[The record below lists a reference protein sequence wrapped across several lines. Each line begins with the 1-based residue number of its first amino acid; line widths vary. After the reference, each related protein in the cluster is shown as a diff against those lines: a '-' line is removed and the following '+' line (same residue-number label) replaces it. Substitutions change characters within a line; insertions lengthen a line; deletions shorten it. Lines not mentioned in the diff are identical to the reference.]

1 MRRPRLI
8 LWSII
13 FLTLLAVVVDFPKVP
28 IKFQLGPL
36 KIDTIL
42 SHPRIDFSKI
52 GIPLK
57 RDLEP
62 KLGLDL
68 QGGAHLVLLADMKD
82 IAPEDRNNALDSAE
96 QVIERRVNLFGVTEP
111 VIQTA
116 KIAGDYRI
124 IVELPGVTDV
134 SQALNLIGKT
144 AQLDFREP
152 IGASPSATMAA
163 FEQNFKK
170 TDLTGKDLK
179 RAQLSFSQQTGEPQV
194 SLEFNSD
201 GAKKFEEITAKNVQ
215 KPVAIYL
222 DNELIS
228 APTVQEKITGGSAV
242 ITGKFTTAEAKNLA
256 IQLNAGALP
265 IPIKVIEQRNV
276 GPTLGAASIQKSFIA
291 GGIGFSIIVLF
302 MLANYGLNGLLAN
315 VALLIYTVIV
325 FAIFKTL
332 PVTLT
337 LAGIAGFILSI
348 GMAVDAN
355 ILIFE
360 RIREEIRWGKEKEA
374 AIDLGFNRA
383 WSSIRDSNISSLI
396 TCTILF
402 WMGIGIIRGF
412 ALTLAIGIL
421 VSMFSAITI
430 TRTFLRLIY
439 LSRSERRKNTNS
451 DHGNS

>member
-1 MRRPRLI
+1 MRRPRTL
-8 LWSII
+8 LWLII
-13 FLTLLAVVVDFPKVP
+13 FLTIIAVVVDFPKTPV
-28 IKFQLGPL
+28 KTQLGPI
-36 KIDTIL
+36 KINTIL
-42 SHPRIDFSKI
+42 SHPQVDFSKI
-52 GIPLK
+52 GIPFK

-68 QGGAHLVLLADMKD
+68 KGGAHLVLSADMTNV
-82 IAPEDRNNALDSAE
+82 ASEDRNNALDSVE

-116 KIAGDYRI
+116 KVAGDYRI

-152 IGASPSATMAA
+152 IEASPSATLSA

-170 TDLTGKDLK
+170 TNLTGKDLK

-194 SLEFNSD
+194 SLEFNSE
-201 GAKKFEEITAKNVQ
+201 GAKKFEEITGRNVQ
-215 KPVAIYL
+215 KQVAIFL
-222 DNELIS
+222 DNEIIS
-228 APTVQEKITGGSAV
+228 APKVQEKITGGNAV

-265 IPIKVIEQRNV
+265 VPIKVIEQRNV
-276 GPTLGAASIQKSFIA
+276 GPTLGTVSIQKSIIA
-291 GGIGFSIIVLF
+291 GVVGLVIIVLF
-302 MLANYGLNGLLAN
+302 MIVNYGLNGVLADI
-315 VALLIYTVIV
+315 ALLIYTAIV
-325 FAIFKTL
+325 FAMFKII

-360 RIREEIRWGKEKEA
+360 RIKEEIRWGKEKEA
-374 AIDLGFNRA
+374 AIDLGFKRA

-396 TCTILF
+396 TCAILF

-430 TRTFLRLIY
+430 TRTFLKFIY
-439 LSRSERRKNTNS
+439 KK
-451 DHGNS
+451 